1 MGEEIRKMIKAQIAK
16 NGEERVIDVL
26 DENEIDYTAINA
38 AKEAISSTVGATP
51 VKKSSR
57 EKWLAKRERKM
68 RAKARKLEQGEE
80 NDVPAEVEDEPTE
93 VGQPKGK
100 RKKQKTVDSEKHADR
115 GTAKRKKE
123 KKAKGEGLEVTDN
136 VESEQSSRKAKKRSK
151 L

>member
-80 NDVPAEVEDEPTE
+80 DVPAEAENESAEIAPR
-93 VGQPKGK
+93 KKK
-100 RKKQKTVDSEKHADR
+100 RKKQ
-115 GTAKRKKE
+115 
-123 KKAKGEGLEVTDN
+123 
-136 VESEQSSRKAKKRSK
+136 
-151 L
+151 